1 MQELTKRSFTK
12 IKIIFGIVYG
22 YMAIALATVMFFQVI
37 RSVEYFQKSQL
48 NRARVRFIPAYRSV
62 IYDRNLQ
69 TQLAYNVK
77 SLSLVVIPGL
87 LPTGTNRTTVIEN
100 LSLLL
105 HTSSSNINA
114 VIEEQAIDKFTPIVI
129 ASDIDS
135 KTMVRFAE
143 HKENFP
149 GVYMENLPRRFY
161 PLAEKSAHLLGYTG
175 IISKTEYQQLK
186 DDPEYYAGAIVGKM
200 GIEKQYDK
208 QLRGKKGVMN
218 RVVDAKGK
226 LIREE
231 IAEEPQHA
239 QPVVLTIDA
248 RLQSMAYDLL
258 AGRNGAVVVSKPYT
272 GEILALVSSAS
283 FNPNV
288 FSDRYTREEFY
299 IIRDNENKPFLNRAI
314 QGIYP
319 PSSTFKLITAV
330 AILASG
336 IDLNRI
342 VYCRGSMKIAN
353 RIFNCWSVHY
363 AENFFDGIANSCDV
377 YFYTMGLEVGK
388 DKILAYARDFGINEK
403 TGIDLPGEV
412 KGLIPEEAWFKRRYN
427 RPWSPGDTA
436 NISIGQ
442 GDLLITPVGLNK
454 MTAAIANR
462 GTVYR
467 PFLLK
472 AIIDEVT
479 RETLWE
485 NKPQVLRKVVLPET
499 SFDLLQKAMYKVT
512 TEGTARWI
520 QYTTPYPIAGK
531 TGTGEAGKDKETHAL
546 FTAFAPYGSSNPEDY
561 IVVTA
566 VVEHG
571 GGGSAAAAPIAVK
584 LIDYYFREIH
594 PLNPDQFKR

>member
-22 YMAIALATVMFFQVI
+22 YMAIALATVMFFQII
-37 RSVEYFQKSQL
+37 RSVEYFQKAQL

-87 LPTGTNRTTVIEN
+87 LPSGTNRTMVIEN
-100 LSLLL
+100 LAVLLN
-105 HTSSSNINA
+105 TSSSNINA
-114 VIEEQAIDKFTPIVI
+114 MIEEQALDKFTPIVI
-129 ASDIDS
+129 ASDIDA

-143 HKENFP
+143 HQENFP

-161 PLAEKSAHLLGYTG
+161 PLAEKAAHLLGYTG
-175 IISKTEYQQLK
+175 IISKAEYQQLK

-208 QLRGKKGVMN
+208 QLRGKKGIMN

-248 RLQSMAYDLL
+248 RLQAMAYDLL

-272 GEILALVSSAS
+272 GEVLALVSSAS

-288 FSDRYTREEFY
+288 FSDRYSREEFY

-319 PSSTFKLITAV
+319 PSSTFKLISAV

-336 IDLNRI
+336 IDVNRI
-342 VYCRGSMKIAN
+342 VYCRGSMRIAN
-353 RIFNCWSVHY
+353 RIFNCWDVHH

-388 DKILAYARDFGINEK
+388 DKILAYARDFGIQEK
-403 TGIDLPGEV
+403 TGIDLPGEA

-512 TEGTARWI
+512 TEGTARWV
-520 QYTTPYPIAGK
+520 QYATPYPIAGK

-561 IVVTA
+561 IVVTV

-594 PLNPDQFKR
+594 PLNPNQFKR

>member
-22 YMAIALATVMFFQVI
+22 YMAIALVTVMFFQII
-37 RSVEYFQKSQL
+37 RSVEYFQKAQL

-77 SLSLVVIPGL
+77 SLSLVMIPGL
-87 LPTGTNRTTVIEN
+87 LPSGTNRTMVIEN
-100 LSLLL
+100 LAHLLN
-105 HTSSSNINA
+105 TTVSNLNA
-114 VIEEQAIDKFTPIVI
+114 TIEEQALDKFTPIVI
-129 ASDIDS
+129 ASDIDA
-135 KTMVRFAE
+135 KTMIRFAE
-143 HKENFP
+143 HQENFI

-161 PLAEKSAHLLGYTG
+161 PLAEKAAHLLGYTG

-208 QLRGKKGVMN
+208 QLRGKKGIMN

-248 RLQSMAYDLL
+248 RLQAMAYDLL
-258 AGRNGAVVVSKPYT
+258 GGRNGAVVVSKPYT

-288 FSDRYTREEFY
+288 FSDRYSREEFY
-299 IIRDNENKPFLNRAI
+299 IIRDDENKPFLNRAI

-319 PSSTFKLITAV
+319 PSSTFKLISAV

-336 IDLNRI
+336 IDVNRS
-342 VYCRGSMKIAN
+342 VYCRGSMRIAN
-353 RIFNCWSVHY
+353 RIFNCWDIHQT
-363 AENFFDGIANSCDV
+363 ENFFDGIANSCDV

-388 DKILAYARDFGINEK
+388 DKILAYARDFGIQEK
-403 TGIDLPGEV
+403 TGIDLPGEA
-412 KGLIPEEAWFKRRYN
+412 KGLIPEESWFKRRYN

-454 MTAAIANR
+454 MTAAIANK

-472 AIIDEVT
+472 AIIDDIT

-485 NKPQVLRKVVLPET
+485 NKPQVLRKVVLPES
-499 SFDLLQKAMYKVT
+499 SFDLLQRAMYKVT
-512 TEGTARWI
+512 TEGTARWV
-520 QYTTPYPIAGK
+520 QYATPYPIAGK

-561 IVVTA
+561 IVVTV

-594 PLNPDQFKR
+594 PLNPNQFKR